1 MCGKT
6 MEKNKR
12 VLALGFF
19 DGVHLGHQALLEAC
33 RVLADSLGV
42 TAAAVTFDRHPGV
55 LVSGKAP
62 ALINTAADRERLLQQ
77 YGIDRVITLPFDE
90 ELMHTPW
97 QDFLAR
103 LVEEYHAAGLVC
115 GDDFRFGDRGEG
127 SAELLKQA
135 CGQAGIPCTV
145 IPQQSIE
152 GVRVSST
159 HIRGLLEQ
167 GRMEEA
173 VRFLGHPHILTGT
186 VVSGRQLGRTMGI
199 PTANLELPE
208 GVVVPRFGVY
218 ACKVGANLA
227 VTNVGTRPTVGG
239 HHTTVE
245 PWILDFDGDLYGKTI
260 TVEFYSFLRP
270 EENFPS
276 LGALRREIEKN
287 GEQTRQFFVKM

>member
-1 MCGKT
+1 
-6 MEKNKR
+6 
-12 VLALGFF
+12 
-19 DGVHLGHQALLEAC
+19 
-33 RVLADSLGV
+33 LADSLGV
-42 TAAAVTFDRHPGV
+42 AAAVLTFSGHPDA

-62 ALINTAADRERLLQQ
+62 ELINTPEDRERLLQQ
-77 YGIDRVITLPFDE
+77 YGMDRVITLPFDE

-97 QDFLAR
+97 QDFFAR
-103 LVEEYHAAGLVC
+103 LVVEYGAAGLVC
-115 GDDFRFGDRGEG
+115 GDDFRFGQGG
-127 SAELLKQA
+127 AGNAALLKQA
-135 CGQAGIPCTV
+135 CAEKNIPCVIVPEQTV
-145 IPQQSIE
+145 G
-152 GVRVSST
+152 GVRVSSS

-245 PWILDFDGDLYGKTI
+245 PWILDFDGDLYGKTL
-260 TVEFYSFLRP
+260 TLEFYAFLRP
-270 EENFPS
+270 ERRFGS
-276 LGALRREIEKN
+276 LEELRGEIQRN
-287 GEQTRQFFVKM
+287 REQTREFFANF